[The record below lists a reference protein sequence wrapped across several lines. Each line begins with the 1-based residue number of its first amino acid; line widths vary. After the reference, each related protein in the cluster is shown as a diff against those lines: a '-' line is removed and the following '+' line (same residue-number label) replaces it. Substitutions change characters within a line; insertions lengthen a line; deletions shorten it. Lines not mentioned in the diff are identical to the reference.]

1 MCTSGAV
8 VLKAGKNAEIL
19 PDADYTTFINQAESR
34 INAVTRINYSDTYAA
49 LNVDVQKL
57 LNDVCS
63 SLAAIPVIN
72 YDMSGFTTQAE
83 ATTMINVNLD
93 TANKGL
99 ALLKDKKQTDFI
111 NAA

>member
-8 VLKAGKNAEIL
+8 VLKAGKNAVIL

-34 INAVTRINYSDTYAA
+34 INAVTRINYSDSYSG
-49 LNVDVQKL
+49 LNVDVAKIL
-57 LNDVCS
+57 EDACS

-72 YDMSGFTTQAE
+72 YDMSVYTSPSE
-83 ATTMINVNLD
+83 AVAMINVNLD
-93 TANKGL
+93 IINKSF
-99 ALLKDKKQTDFI
+99 ALLKDKKYTDFI